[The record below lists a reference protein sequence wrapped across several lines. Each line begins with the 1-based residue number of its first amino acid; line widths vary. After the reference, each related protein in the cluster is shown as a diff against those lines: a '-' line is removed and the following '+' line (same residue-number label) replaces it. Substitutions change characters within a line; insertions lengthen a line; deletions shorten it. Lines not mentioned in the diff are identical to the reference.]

1 MMATVF
7 VAIPALAEEPW
18 KSLIEIDDTEVVTP
32 GVERVEG
39 SYIKVK
45 LAHSGYNDIDG
56 SIKGNQ
62 KFLLIYHSGRSAR
75 STGSLEFQSYEAQI
89 LKFSQF
95 QEYNLQPSAGYFGFF
110 RIKLPVWKIMWDL
123 TCPETGQVRNYCVSP
138 DGDGI
143 KMSYTQD
150 NFEVTDE

>member
-45 LAHSGYNDIDG
+45 LATAGTTT
-56 SIKGNQ
+56 
-62 KFLLIYHSGRSAR
+62 
-75 STGSLEFQSYEAQI
+75 STDQ
-89 LKFSQF
+89 
-95 QEYNLQPSAGYFGFF
+95 
-110 RIKLPVWKIMWDL
+110 
-123 TCPETGQVRNYCVSP
+123 
-138 DGDGI
+138 
-143 KMSYTQD
+143 
-150 NFEVTDE
+150 